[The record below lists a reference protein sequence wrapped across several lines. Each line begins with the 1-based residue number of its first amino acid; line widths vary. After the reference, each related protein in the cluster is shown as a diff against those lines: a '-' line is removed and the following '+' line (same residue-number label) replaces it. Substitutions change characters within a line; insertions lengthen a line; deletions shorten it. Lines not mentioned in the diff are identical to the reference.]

1 MMAFVTFSFF
11 KNIQND
17 RNTIHK
23 NLVLCLLIAEIIFLA
38 GISQTAKTV
47 SAYVCV
53 CGGGGVG
60 WGKSPLITK
69 INFLACVSQKAK
81 TVSVGMVSGLEL
93 GKGQKRNSSK

>member
-53 CGGGGVG
+53 CGGGVLGGERVLLL
-60 WGKSPLITK
+60 PRLI
-69 INFLACVSQKAK
+69 FLLVLARKLKQ
-81 TVSVGMVSGLEL
+81 
-93 GKGQKRNSSK
+93 